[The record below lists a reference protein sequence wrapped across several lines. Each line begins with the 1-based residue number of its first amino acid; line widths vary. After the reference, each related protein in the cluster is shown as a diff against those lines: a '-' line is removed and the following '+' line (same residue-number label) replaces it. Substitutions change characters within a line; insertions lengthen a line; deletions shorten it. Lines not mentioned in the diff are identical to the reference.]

1 MMDDKN
7 KCRNVGNNFYL
18 ITRKNELTNIM
29 KVYHLI
35 ILCILLRKEMVTFDG
50 NAHLNLAFQ
59 ETLRYSQHRENYKK
73 SLQIRVISSG
83 LRIEKQPAF
92 TPTTDFYIK

>member
-1 MMDDKN
+1 
-7 KCRNVGNNFYL
+7 
-18 ITRKNELTNIM
+18 
-29 KVYHLI
+29 
-35 ILCILLRKEMVTFDG
+35 MVTFDG
-50 NAHLNLAFQ
+50 NSHLNLAFQ